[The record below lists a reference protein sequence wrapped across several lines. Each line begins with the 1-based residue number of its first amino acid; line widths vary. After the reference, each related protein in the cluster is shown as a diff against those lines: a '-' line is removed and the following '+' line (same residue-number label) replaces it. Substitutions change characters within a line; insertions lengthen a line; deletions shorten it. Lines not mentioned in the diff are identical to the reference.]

1 MRILFA
7 DTFPVPQIE
16 KLQARG
22 YTCEQRAELT
32 AETLVDAIAGF
43 DVLVVRSTPVDRQ
56 ALEASDLRF
65 VIRAG
70 AGYNTIDVAA
80 ASDRGI
86 YVCNVPG
93 KNAVAVAEL
102 AFGLLLS
109 IDRKIPDNVADLRS
123 RRWNKALYQRA
134 PGLLGQRVGIVG
146 LGAVGLEFAERAHAF
161 GMQVHVLAKQ
171 GRSEAT
177 QARLEAF
184 GATYHDDLPTLAA
197 ACDVLSLHVPATP
210 ETDGLLNA
218 ELLAHVRPG
227 AVILN
232 TSRGNVI
239 DEPALLAAIDQK
251 DLRVGLDVYRNEPGT
266 GEGDFTSALAQHP
279 NVYGTHHIGAS
290 TDQAQRAIA
299 DEVVGMLAAFAAG
312 QVRNVVNVDPLRGTS
327 TLVVRH
333 DNQVGVLAAV
343 LKALRGAGINVE
355 QMENRIFSGGRAA
368 AATIQIS
375 GSIDAA
381 LASELEALEQVIG
394 IAIEHRPSSDSV
406 R

>member
-16 KLQARG
+16 RLQARG
-22 YTCEQRAELT
+22 YRCEQRAELT
-32 AETLVDAIAGF
+32 ADTLADALGGF
-43 DVLVVRSTPVDRQ
+43 DVLVVRSTRVDRK
-56 ALEASDLRF
+56 ALEASDLRL

-70 AGYNTIDVAA
+70 AGYNTIDVAV

-109 IDRKIPDNVADLRS
+109 IDRRIPDNVADLRAGT
-123 RRWNKALYQRA
+123 WNKALYQRA

-146 LGAVGLEFAERAHAF
+146 LGAVGLEFAERVHAF
-161 GMQVHVLAKQ
+161 GMQVHVIAKH

-177 QARLEAF
+177 RTQLEAL
-184 GATYHDDLPTLAA
+184 GAIHHDDLQSLAA

-210 ETDGLLNA
+210 ETEGLLNE

-232 TSRGNVI
+232 TSRGNVVDEEALLVAI
-239 DEPALLAAIDQK
+239 DEK
-251 DLRVGLDVYRNEPGT
+251 DLRAGLDVYCNEPGT
-266 GEGDFTSALAQHP
+266 AEADFTSALAQHP

-290 TDQAQRAIA
+290 TDQAQRSIA
-299 DEVVGMLAAFAAG
+299 DEVVSMLEAFAAG
-312 QVRNVVNVDPLRGTS
+312 QVRNAVNLDPLRGTS

-333 DNQVGVLAAV
+333 DNRVGVLAAV

-375 GSIDAA
+375 GPIDAA
-381 LASELEALEQVIG
+381 LTSEIEALEQVIG
-394 IAIEHRPSSDSV
+394 IAIEQRL
-406 R
+406 

>member
-16 KLQARG
+16 RLQARG
-22 YTCEQRAELT
+22 YTCEQRGDLT
-32 AETLVDAIAGF
+32 ADTLADAIAGF
-43 DVLVVRSTPVDRQ
+43 DVLVVRSTPVDRL
-56 ALEASDLRF
+56 ALEASDLHL

-80 ASDRGI
+80 ASDRGV
-86 YVCNVPG
+86 YVSNVPG

-109 IDRKIPDNVADLRS
+109 IDRRIPDNVADLRAG
-123 RRWNKALYQRA
+123 RWNKALYQRA

-146 LGAVGLEFAERAHAF
+146 LGAVGLEFAERANAF
-161 GMQVHVLAKQ
+161 GMHVHALAKHD
-171 GRSEAT
+171 RPEAT
-177 QARLEAF
+177 QARLEAL
-184 GATYHDDLPTLAA
+184 GAIYHDDLPTLAA

-210 ETDGLLNA
+210 ETEGLLNA
-218 ELLAHVRPG
+218 ELLAQVRPG
-227 AVILN
+227 SVILN
-232 TSRGNVI
+232 TSRGNVV
-239 DEPALLAAIDQK
+239 DETALLAAIDEK

-266 GEGDFTSALAQHP
+266 GKGDFASALAQHP

-299 DEVVGMLAAFAAG
+299 DEVVSMLVAFAAG
-312 QVRNVVNVDPLRGTS
+312 QVRNAVNLDPLRGTS

-333 DNQVGVLAAV
+333 DNRVGVLAAV

-381 LASELEALEQVIG
+381 LASEIEAHEQVIG
-394 IAIEHRPSSDSV
+394 IAIEQRP
-406 R
+406 